1 MPLNPAV
8 DGRDNLNQLMGSLSH
23 YFQAKKYMSGGVGSP
38 SINSMED
45 NLNEAL
51 FRLNDAR
58 YDPFVV
64 RYRTSECFK
73 SEVQIQESW

>member
-1 MPLNPAV
+1 
-8 DGRDNLNQLMGSLSH
+8 MGSLSH

-51 FRLNDAR
+51 IPDLMMPDMT
-58 YDPFVV
+58 PLL
-64 RYRTSECFK
+64 
-73 SEVQIQESW
+73 